1 MPKKTQTRPSRP
13 KKKAAPRTGGR
24 PLTLD
29 ESVIAVMI
37 AAMEANQHVSPE
49 EAARA
54 HHIIWS
60 MRRFRDQ
67 PGERVNPLIDRV
79 RRRIESDGVTPV
91 LAEAART
98 IPGRLR
104 TAVFAVAVDVML
116 VDTRLERAE
125 RQFVKELAA
134 ALRIP
139 GPISERILDVM
150 RIKNS
155 A

>member
-1 MPKKTQTRPSRP
+1 MRKTPTRRP
-13 KKKAAPRTGGR
+13 LSKKAAPRTGR
-24 PLTLD
+24 RLTLD

-54 HHIIWS
+54 QHIIWS
-60 MRRFRDQ
+60 MRRFRNQ

-79 RRRIESDGVTPV
+79 RQRIERDDVDAV
-91 LAEAART
+91 LAGAART
-98 IPGRLR
+98 IPRRLR
-104 TAVFAVAVDVML
+104 AAVFAVALDLML

-125 RQFVKELAA
+125 RQFVTKLAT
-134 ALRIP
+134 ALQIP
-139 GPISERILDVM
+139 APLSRQILEVI